1 MTNTTATIKDIVAK
15 NRYDIAFLIG
25 NGIHCQ
31 FKDCNLTWRELL
43 QSLWCEYV
51 NDGENLP
58 DDISFTEIY
67 DIIEMNAR
75 DKVKRS
81 FITEIMSNIRH
92 GASFNLEQS
101 DKLQSILNSNYK
113 TSFDIRKIS
122 KPMKE
127 LLQEIIGTSR
137 KWCNDNMDNAED
149 LTDEKCVDQYMSL
162 IYNPEKLQIYKNEI
176 KQAVAKKF
184 PTKKTY
190 KLKDC
195 ISYLENLNAPVLTTN
210 FDTYMSD
217 SIGAKRYIISPTGTQ
232 YKFTDFYPWNVYFS
246 THKLNNPL
254 EGFGIWH
261 INGITTYPRSIKL
274 GLSDYMGCVERARKM
289 IQGSNL
295 NEYFNGKQQN
305 YWSGYN
311 TWLHIIF
318 NKNLFVFGLALD
330 QNEVFLRWLLIQ
342 RAKYCRMYNQPLK
355 GWYVGKN
362 ISIGKKYFL
371 KYLGFEVI
379 ELSEYNEL
387 YNAFN

>member
-184 PTKKTY
+184 PTKKTT
-190 KLKDC
+190 
-195 ISYLENLNAPVLTTN
+195 SV
-210 FDTYMSD
+210 
-217 SIGAKRYIISPTGTQ
+217 
-232 YKFTDFYPWNVYFS
+232 
-246 THKLNNPL
+246 PL
-254 EGFGIWH
+254 
-261 INGITTYPRSIKL
+261 RS
-274 GLSDYMGCVERARKM
+274 C
-289 IQGSNL
+289 
-295 NEYFNGKQQN
+295 
-305 YWSGYN
+305 
-311 TWLHIIF
+311 
-318 NKNLFVFGLALD
+318 
-330 QNEVFLRWLLIQ
+330 
-342 RAKYCRMYNQPLK
+342 
-355 GWYVGKN
+355 
-362 ISIGKKYFL
+362 
-371 KYLGFEVI
+371 
-379 ELSEYNEL
+379 
-387 YNAFN
+387 

>member
-1 MTNTTATIKDIVAK
+1 
-15 NRYDIAFLIG
+15 
-25 NGIHCQ
+25 
-31 FKDCNLTWRELL
+31 
-43 QSLWCEYV
+43 
-51 NDGENLP
+51 
-58 DDISFTEIY
+58 
-67 DIIEMNAR
+67 
-75 DKVKRS
+75 
-81 FITEIMSNIRH
+81 
-92 GASFNLEQS
+92 
-101 DKLQSILNSNYK
+101 
-113 TSFDIRKIS
+113 
-122 KPMKE
+122 
-127 LLQEIIGTSR
+127 
-137 KWCNDNMDNAED
+137 MDNAEG
-149 LTDEKCVDQYMSL
+149 LTDEMCVEQFMS
-162 IYNPEKLQIYKNEI
+162 IFYNPEKLQIYKNEI

-184 PTKKTY
+184 PAKETY
-190 KLKDC
+190 KLKNC
-195 ISYLENLNAPVLTTN
+195 ISYLENLNVPILTTN

-217 SIGAKRYIISPTGTQ
+217 SIGAKRYIISPTGNQ

-342 RAKYCRMYNQPLK
+342 RAKYCRMYNKSLK
-355 GWYVGKN
+355 GWYVGKD
-362 ISIGKKYFL
+362 ISVGKKYFL

>member
-1 MTNTTATIKDIVAK
+1 MNTTMAIKDIVEK
-15 NRYDIAFLIG
+15 NSYDIAFLIG

-31 FKDCNLTWRELL
+31 YKDCNLTWRELL

-81 FITEIMSNIRH
+81 FITEIISKIRD

-101 DKLQSILNSNYK
+101 DKLLQSILNSNYK
-113 TSFDIRKIS
+113 TAFDIRKIS

-127 LLQEIIGTSR
+127 LHKEITDTSR
-137 KWCNDNMDNAED
+137 KWCNDNMDNAEG
-149 LTDEKCVDQYMSL
+149 LTDEMCVEQFMS
-162 IYNPEKLQIYKNEI
+162 IFYNPEKLQIYKNEI

-184 PTKKTY
+184 PAKETY
-190 KLKDC
+190 KLKNC
-195 ISYLENLNAPVLTTN
+195 ISYLENLNVPILTTN

-217 SIGAKRYIISPTGTQ
+217 SIGAKRYIISPTGNQ

-342 RAKYCRMYNQPLK
+342 RAKYCRMYNKSLK
-355 GWYVGKN
+355 GWYVGKD
-362 ISIGKKYFL
+362 ISVGKKYFL